1 VSKRQ
6 FLLDVFVEK
15 HKNLIT
21 AVLFG
26 CIHQPF
32 LYSNVINPQCA
43 CDLEGCCIV
52 MVKTDLKNMMILS
65 LFSEP
70 LFESQCLGHTCL
82 AFIIGKVLPQFKD
95 LSSSH
100 VVGPLLSGEALQL
113 YSFVTFQR

>member
-1 VSKRQ
+1 
-6 FLLDVFVEK
+6 
-15 HKNLIT
+15 
-21 AVLFG
+21 
-26 CIHQPF
+26 
-32 LYSNVINPQCA
+32 
-43 CDLEGCCIV
+43 

-113 YSFVTFQR
+113 YSFVTFQRWIGVQSALVSSCEIVCSFFFCDDHSYIIAS